1 MRIVNFSLWIFIC
14 ILSSNVE
21 VNKEKGEFGEQ
32 VAAMMLEKQGYEI
45 LEKNFRCRLG
55 EVDLICK
62 NKDQIVFVEVKTR
75 TQDQFGAPREAIGRD
90 KMNKIR
96 KVAALYMMSQKVTN
110 YQVKFDVVEIYLNH
124 IENAF

>member
-1 MRIVNFSLWIFIC
+1 ML
-14 ILSSNVE
+14 
-21 VNKEKGEFGEQ
+21 NKEKGKFGEQ
-32 VAAMMLEKQGYEI
+32 IAALMLEKQGYEI
-45 LEKNFRCRLG
+45 IEQNFKCRLG

-75 TQDQFGAPREAIGRD
+75 TTDQFGTPAEAVGKD
-90 KMNKIR
+90 KINKIR